1 VYIPFKGAVYGLF
14 DGNLDGTESSQEGLH
29 YDRNGD
35 GFLSDDERD
44 EDADGLSNYDENN
57 GRTQPDW
64 WASCYSGEAPY
75 YVHYAGTD
83 LTDADTDGDGVRDG
97 ADDQDHDDLPNVME
111 LSRIAA
117 SGIDDREPGGKDCEL
132 AKSIKLQLDGQ
143 DPPAYWHQGAYGRVN
158 PFNPCLPVTSSRTCN
173 THTAFGAAWAPFDD
187 SVNWLSLN

>member
-1 VYIPFKGAVYGLF
+1 MYIPFKGAVYGLF
-14 DGNLDGTESSQEGLH
+14 DSNLDGTESSQEGLH

-57 GRTQPDW
+57 GRTQPGW
-64 WASCYSGEAPY
+64 WSSCYSGEAAY

-117 SGIDDREPGGKDCEL
+117 SGIDDREPGGTGGGGAGQRVAHVDP
-132 AKSIKLQLDGQ
+132 LDQVAREVHHADFSWSDARRARWPGQ
-143 DPPAYWHQGAYGRVN
+143 DWGT
-158 PFNPCLPVTSSRTCN
+158 TSR
-173 THTAFGAAWAPFDD
+173 
-187 SVNWLSLN
+187 